1 MAYLIAELVGAARGE
16 LVAAAQEIGRTLES
30 LDDAPESGDGCVQR
44 GCGCC

>member
-1 MAYLIAELVGAARGE
+1 MACLIAELVGAARGE

-30 LDDAPESGDGCVQR
+30 LDDALVSGDGCVQR